1 VIFGSLPCSEGDE
14 RLRASRVARPGE
26 ADELQ
31 GKPRL
36 KALAGSALRAQP
48 DRRLVRLA
56 REGHDAAM
64 AEIVRRYRPALVG
77 YAARIVPPHR
87 AEDVV
92 QESLSRAMIALVEDE
107 REIKLKPWL
116 YAIVRNRALNDLR
129 DERPHEPIPD
139 DFDGVRLPQEVA
151 ERREEVASLVA
162 AIGALPDG
170 QRDAIVQRELEGRSH
185 EEIAAR
191 LGSTP
196 GAVRGLIFRARL
208 TLRDAIGALV
218 PLPLVRWL
226 LGEASGVEAATG
238 AGGAAAA
245 GGIAAAGAAGG
256 GGVAAKSGV
265 ALVVAT
271 LALGSGAAMR
281 DDGKRSAAQASDR
294 SVAQQEESSRASSAG
309 EGSGTGPGASPNS
322 GPSSNSA
329 PGGGDD
335 DGGEDNSGPGGGD
348 REDNSGPGSGGDEGD
363 GDNSGPG
370 GGGGPEPERE
380 DHSGPGGG
388 GSASGSSGSGSRG
401 SCSGTSGS
409 GGGDPDAD

>member
-1 VIFGSLPCSEGDE
+1 VTSACAVLAF
-14 RLRASRVARPGE
+14 ARPRE

-64 AEIVRRYRPALVG
+64 EEIVRRYRPALVG
-77 YAARIVPPHR
+77 YAARIVPAHR

-107 REIKLKPWL
+107 REINLKPWL

-129 DERPHEPIPD
+129 DERSHEPMPD
-139 DFDGVRLPQEVA
+139 DFDGVRQPQEVA

-162 AIGALPDG
+162 AMGALPDG

-226 LGEASGVEAATG
+226 LGEASSVEAAAG

-271 LALGSGAAMR
+271 LALGSGAALR

-294 SVAQQEESSRASSAG
+294 SAAQQGEGSARLRSVG
-309 EGSGTGPGASPNS
+309 EGSGSGPGASPNS
-322 GPSSNSA
+322 GPSSNSG

-348 REDNSGPGSGGDEGD
+348 GEDNSGPGSGGDKGD

-370 GGGGPEPERE
+370 GGGGPKPEGE
-380 DHSGPGGG
+380 DYSGPGGG
-388 GSASGSSGSGSRG
+388 GSGSGSSGSGSGGGDSSG
-401 SCSGTSGS
+401 SGSGTSGS
-409 GGGDPDAD
+409 GGGDPDDDD

>member
-1 VIFGSLPCSEGDE
+1 VTSACAVLAF
-14 RLRASRVARPGE
+14 ARPRE

-64 AEIVRRYRPALVG
+64 EEIVRRYRPALVG

-107 REIKLKPWL
+107 RELKLKSWL

-129 DERPHEPIPD
+129 DEHTHEPISD
-139 DFDGVRLPQEVA
+139 DFDCVRQPPDVA
-151 ERREEVASLVA
+151 ERREEVASLVS
-162 AIGALPDG
+162 AIGALPAA
-170 QRDAIVQRELEGRSH
+170 QRDALVQRELEGRSH
-185 EEIAAR
+185 DEIAAR

-208 TLRDAIGALV
+208 TLRDAAGALL

-226 LGEASGVEAATG
+226 LNEASGVEAAAG
-238 AGGAAAA
+238 AGGGAAA

-271 LALGSGAAMR
+271 LALGSGAALR
-281 DDGKRSAAQASDR
+281 DDGKRSAAQAADGSA
-294 SVAQQEESSRASSAG
+294 AQQQEASAQASSAG
-309 EGSGTGPGASPNS
+309 AQSSSES
-322 GPSSNSA
+322 GPSSDSGPSSSSG
-329 PGGGDD
+329 PGGGDGD
-335 DGGEDNSGPGGGD
+335 EDNSGPGGGGD
-348 REDNSGPGSGGDEGD
+348 KGDGDSSGPGSGG
-363 GDNSGPG
+363 G
-370 GGGGPEPERE
+370 GEEEVERE

-388 GSASGSSGSGSRG
+388 DSSGSGSSGSGG
-401 SCSGTSGS
+401 SSSGSGSGGAGPGGSGSGDSGS
-409 GGGDPDAD
+409 GGGSGDEPDDD